1 MEVAAKPFTHFHNEI
16 FMDLNFQEAA
26 VKPFAQLL
34 NEILIV

>member
-1 MEVAAKPFTHFHNEI
+1 MEVAAKLFRHFNNEI

-34 NEILIV
+34 IEILLV